1 MEQAIEG
8 AEVIHRMKRGRPAK
22 VVANEPLRVSHLLGV
37 DPIAAAYAV
46 RVWNGQSVDV
56 PVGERIA
63 RVIRALEG
71 QKLLTTGISLPVINE
86 LLLDA
91 N

>member
-1 MEQAIEG
+1 MDQT
-8 AEVIHRMKRGRPAK
+8 AESGDAVHRVKRGRPAK
-22 VVANEPLRVSHLLGV
+22 AAAVEAKQLNGV

-46 RVWNGQSVDV
+46 RVWNGQSPDV

-71 QKLLTTGISLPVINE
+71 QNMLTKGISLPVINE
-86 LLLDA
+86 FLLNA